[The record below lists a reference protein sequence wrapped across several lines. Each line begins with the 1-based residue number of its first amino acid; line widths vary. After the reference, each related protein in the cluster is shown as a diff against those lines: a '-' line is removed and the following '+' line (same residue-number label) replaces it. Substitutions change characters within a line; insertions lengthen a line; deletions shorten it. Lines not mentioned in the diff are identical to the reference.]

1 MVNHDCST
9 KVCSE
14 WIQIDE
20 RRRKKR
26 RSVRF
31 SRGKRK
37 SIQHSCVHV
46 SVGTRMTIIQRTIS
60 KLAGKNNNVLVQI

>member
-1 MVNHDCST
+1 MT
-9 KVCSE
+9 KE
-14 WIQIDE
+14 GE
-20 RRRKKR
+20 RREGGA
-26 RSVRF
+26 F
-31 SRGKRK
+31 GFPEGKRK